1 MLTPP
6 EFGNDRQTIKNLLRG
21 VIALIIIAIV
31 TWVYQQQT
39 TGELSDRIITLEQ
52 ENSELRSHK
61 SSLTLQ
67 RKDLMNDI
75 LTQQQTV
82 AIQKVTNA
90 ELLQQLSELQDNA
103 IELNKE
109 LSFYQNITQGN
120 STAKLQV
127 RELIVT
133 ADGQQGNQFRYRLV
147 MSQGKK
153 ITRPLS
159 GQLIISVIGQIEQQP
174 KILKLKQ
181 HQLKLRH
188 VQVFNGPIE
197 LTKNMVPKSIKV
209 TLIQNKKTT
218 LSKTLDWKV
227 TTSSTHLER

>member
-6 EFGNDRQTIKNLLRG
+6 EFGNDRLVIKNLLKG
-21 VIALIIIAIV
+21 VIASITIAIV
-31 TWVYQQQT
+31 IWVYQQQT
-39 TGELSDRIITLEQ
+39 TGELLDRIINLESK
-52 ENSELRSHK
+52 NSELRTHK
-61 SSLTLQ
+61 NALAIQTEE
-67 RKDLMNDI
+67 LMNDV
-75 LTQQQTV
+75 LTQQQAV

-90 ELLQQLSELQDNA
+90 ELLQQLNDLQDNA

-120 STAKLQV
+120 ATAKLQV

-133 ADGQQGNQFRYRLV
+133 ADAQQENQFRYRLV
-147 MSQGKK
+147 ISQGRK

-159 GQLIISVIGQIEQQP
+159 GQLVISVNGQVDQQP
-174 KILKLKQ
+174 KTFKLKQ

-188 VQVFNGPIE
+188 VQVFNGPIK
-197 LTKNMVPKSIKV
+197 LTKNMMPESIKV

-227 TTSSTHLER
+227 TTGPTHPER